1 MAGRLGSTKSEKQT
15 ETKSDIDTQTQMTQ
29 IMKVVKTKRIKK
41 DRQRG

>member
-1 MAGRLGSTKSEKQT
+1 MAGRLGATKSEKQT